1 MHVGLP
7 SKYPHQL
14 KCWKARHLLGRWL
27 CKPDVQHY
35 DISHRKM
42 QSKANRQKRA
52 AYLLYTVWKSYND
65 SYKYPLITV
74 HGLTILWQLSLEIFW
89 TNQCQPF
96 VMVSMTQVQG
106 AQSTAA
112 TDLSI
117 IKGKCIQVL
126 LTFLECQMSRTLLPN
141 SNRSS
146 FAIPKELLSDAS
158 NICCFFWAKQL
169 TSTFSSWALVSM
181 RRLVT
186 SRT

>member
-1 MHVGLP
+1 M
-7 SKYPHQL
+7 
-14 KCWKARHLLGRWL
+14 
-27 CKPDVQHY
+27 
-35 DISHRKM
+35 
-42 QSKANRQKRA
+42 
-52 AYLLYTVWKSYND
+52 
-65 SYKYPLITV
+65 
-74 HGLTILWQLSLEIFW
+74 EIFW

-126 LTFLECQMSRTLLPN
+126 LTFLECQMSQTLLPN

-158 NICCFFWAKQL
+158 NICFFLGEATDKHFFQL
-169 TSTFSSWALVSM
+169 GACLNEKVGNFQNLDVA
-181 RRLVT
+181 
-186 SRT
+186 